1 LRGWADDLLA
11 GEALRRGGWL
21 DPQPIARYWHEHR
34 TGARDW
40 SAGLWAVLMFQ
51 SWLTQAG
58 IAAEVPPTVAA
69 ARRG

>member
-1 LRGWADDLLA
+1 M
-11 GEALRRGGWL
+11 LRRGGWL

-51 SWLTQAG
+51 SWLAQAG
-58 IAAEVPPTVAA
+58 VYGRSAAD
-69 ARRG
+69 RRCR